1 MHWISWHTLCRLK
14 IEGSF
19 SFKDLKAF
27 NLAMLGGG
35 VRKGI
40 EGNVG
45 IEGIGGSE
53 TFGIPGTTGIG
64 GTDTAGM
71 VGTTGIGG
79 AESCGMVG
87 TAGIGG
93 AESCGMVGTAGIGG
107 AESCGIVGTAGI
119 GGAESCGMVGT
130 DGIGGN
136 VVGSV
141 GVGRVGM
148 AVGAAAGAVSR
159 RRRAAALHVRRLN
172 DAVAMRIA
180 MAKRPKLEAMDAQGE
195 GIGC

>member
-1 MHWISWHTLCRLK
+1 MAAG
-14 IEGSF
+14 GSGGHE
-19 SFKDLKAF
+19 DRQ
-27 NLAMLGGG
+27 GGG

-40 EGNVG
+40 EGTVG

-87 TAGIGG
+87 
-93 AESCGMVGTAGIGG
+93 IGG

-130 DGIGGN
+130 DGIGGS

-159 RRRAAALHVRRLN
+159 RRRAAALHVRRLK

-180 MAKRPKLEAMDAQGE
+180 MAKRPKLDAIMDEQGE
-195 GIGC
+195 GIG